1 MRRYLLTPGPV
12 EIPESVAA
20 AAAKP
25 IIGHRC
31 AEFSALFMS
40 IEDKLKSLL
49 NVNSPVIILPSS
61 GTGALEA
68 LAVNFLDNGDKFLS
82 VSCGVF
88 GNRFREIAQRLGA
101 TPVCL
106 DIPMGESATP
116 DYVADFVAQHPECGT
131 LFLTH
136 NETST
141 GVVNPI
147 KEIISK
153 IPKDKRPLILLDC
166 VSSAGGME
174 LYPEEW
180 GVDAVAFA
188 SQKGLLTPPGLGFAW
203 LSEKAWKYLADRQC
217 RSYYFDLKLHL
228 KEIQGKAP
236 ANPYT
241 PPVSLYFAL
250 DEALNIILKDGKEAW
265 FKTRIKYSKAIAAGL
280 EAMGYTLLVRE
291 EDRRSPGVT
300 AFYSKDMDS
309 EMIRKKLSSLGIDT
323 AGGQG
328 ELKGKLIRAA
338 HYNDFGWTDICL
350 FLSSLYTI
358 SGRDN
363 CEFLNAALQ
372 IWNGEE

>member
-1 MRRYLLTPGPV
+1 MRKYLLTPGPV

-25 IIGHRC
+25 MIGHRC
-31 AEFSALFMS
+31 AEFSALFQS
-40 IEDKLKSLL
+40 VEEKLKALL
-49 NVNSPVIILPSS
+49 NINSPVIILPSS

-68 LAVNFLDNGDKFLS
+68 LAVNFLDAGDDFMS

-101 TPVCL
+101 NPICM
-106 DIPMGESATP
+106 DIPMGEAADP
-116 DYVADFVAQHPECGT
+116 NAVAEFVNKHSECGI
-131 LFLTH
+131 LMLTH

-147 KEIISK
+147 KDIIDR
-153 IPKDKRPLILLDC
+153 IPAEKRPLILLDC

-203 LSEKAWKYLADRQC
+203 LSDRAWKYLEGRKC

-228 KEIQGKAP
+228 KEIQGKSP

-250 DEALNIILKDGKEAW
+250 DEALNILLKDGKEAW
-265 FKTRIKYSKAIAAGL
+265 FESRIKYSKAIAAGL
-280 EAMGYTLLVRE
+280 ESMGFTLLVKE
-291 EDRRSPGVT
+291 EARRSPGVT
-300 AFYSKDMDS
+300 AFYSESMDS
-309 EMIRKKLSSLGIDT
+309 EIIRKKLTSLGIST

-328 ELKGKLIRAA
+328 KLKGKIIRAA
-338 HYNDFGWTDICL
+338 HYNDFSWTDICV
-350 FLSSLYTI
+350 FLSSLHTI
-358 SGRDN
+358 SGEDN
-363 CEFLNAALQ
+363 SNFLEAAWQ